1 MLAGTGK
8 TFTIFYVAWDYPNN
22 SKEVVIVVPNDLL
35 RRQMI
40 ADKNLY
46 MPNQN
51 VKVLRADEIL
61 IG

>member
-8 TFTIFYVAWDYPNN
+8 TFTIFYVAWDYTNN

-40 ADKNLY
+40 PK
-46 MPNQN
+46 PQN
-51 VKVLRADEIL
+51 PKFFLN
-61 IG
+61 